1 MDKNQN
7 EPSSSLFFFL
17 LLLLWWFPLWPL
29 SLSLSK
35 YHHWCARTNPIKANS
50 HPAIIHLTAGRQ
62 HFKND
67 KYGLHLHLLNQSQSP
82 LLHLI
87 VPHIWSQSIKYH
99 WVRSVAAILYWPEG
113 VIGQEIL
120 YREAGGGGGSDVA
133 LKSSSSKWFAI
144 PGIH

>member
-1 MDKNQN
+1 MVV
-7 EPSSSLFFFL
+7 PSLA
-17 LLLLWWFPLWPL
+17 PV
-29 SLSLSK
+29 SLSK

-67 KYGLHLHLLNQSQSP
+67 KYGLHLHLLTQSQSP